1 MGTSRDFTPEAIMST
16 YTIESMSDTIA
27 AQATAPGE
35 AAIAIVR
42 ISGSKVRD
50 VIASLTQST
59 KERESHRAFV
69 AQLHD
74 DEGAFEEALVLPMF
88 APRSYTGE
96 DTVEFH
102 VHGSRPTIARV
113 MRASLAEGARLAQPG
128 EFTLR
133 AFLNGKLD
141 LVQAEAV
148 KDLIHAGSDEALKI
162 AHAHLKGVLSDS
174 LETVETALEGVV
186 ADAKAA
192 LDFPEYPTGDGLESR
207 HQIVVD
213 GARDTISTLLS
224 RVELGL
230 MKPRRIALCGAPNV
244 GKSSL
249 MNALLGEERVLVDS
263 EAGTTRDAIEVEI
276 THHGRRVML
285 VDTAGIREA
294 QNDVEAR
301 GIGLGRDLAEKCDEQ
316 VWLLDAV
323 EPVWPADDWSGLVVV
338 SKIDLLEGD
347 EREQLANSAL
357 QAGISI
363 SGWISSTKREGLEG
377 LLDLLTGGGKLESEA
392 GIPIVHRRHVDCL
405 ERALRSIHSFDDAI
419 ANNAPLDIQSFE
431 LEEALRWVAQIR
443 GKDVDTALLDRI
455 FSEFCIGK

>member
-1 MGTSRDFTPEAIMST
+1 MST
-16 YTIESMSDTIA
+16 YRIESMSDTIV

-42 ISGSKVRD
+42 VSGDRVSH
-50 VIASLTQST
+50 IMSALTQSSKT
-59 KERESHRAFV
+59 RESHRAFV
-69 AQLHD
+69 SQLHD

-96 DTVEFH
+96 DSLEFH

-113 MRASLAEGARLAQPG
+113 LRACISEGARLAQPG

-141 LVQAEAV
+141 LIQAEAV
-148 KDLIHAGSDEALKI
+148 KDLIHAGSDEALKV

-174 LETVETALEGVV
+174 LEGVETALEEVV

-192 LDFPEYPTGDGLESR
+192 LDFPEYPTGDGLETR
-207 HQIVVD
+207 HQVVVD
-213 GARDTISTLLS
+213 GARDTIHTLLS

-230 MKPRRIALCGAPNV
+230 MKPRRVALCGAPNV

-249 MNALLGEERVLVDS
+249 MNALLGEERVLVDA
-263 EAGTTRDAIEVEI
+263 EAGTTRDAIEVEVV
-276 THHGRRVML
+276 HEGRRLVL

-294 QNDVEAR
+294 VNEVEAK
-301 GIGLGRDLAEKCDEQ
+301 GIGLGRNLAEKCDEQ

-323 EPVWPADDWSGLVVV
+323 EPVWPESGWSGMVVV
-338 SKIDLLEGD
+338 SKVDLLEKD
-347 EREQLANSAL
+347 ERAALHASASE
-357 QAGISI
+357 AGVEIRS
-363 SGWISSTKREGLEG
+363 WISSVSKEGLSS
-377 LLDLLTGGGKLESEA
+377 LIDSLVGGGKLESEA

-405 ERALRSIHSFDDAI
+405 ERALESIKSFDLAVSSS
-419 ANNAPLDIQSFE
+419 APLDIQSFE